1 MNQGESNIN
10 QPDQQ
15 EHPYDEA
22 QTGETMIKEEGAMGT
37 DLGVNQQQMNQ
48 MQHADQAQ
56 LNISSTIYTSLPGQ
70 YFITPRSPE
79 ELISLFQE
87 EERSLRR
94 VEEALKIQLSNLEEE
109 AELLQQT
116 KEQFDAAQGK
126 V

>member
-22 QTGETMIKEEGAMGT
+22 QTGETMIKEEGTMGT